1 MIGDDLVITRA
12 GAAGANAQPDADP
25 ITTEIVRHSLNSA
38 ANQMKQALIRTAFSP
53 IIYEVLDFAVA
64 IYDRQVR
71 LLAQAPSLPI
81 FMGTMS
87 FCVEAA
93 VAAVGGER
101 ALDPGDILL
110 YNDPYGTGSHPQD
123 AALIMPVF
131 LDDTTLVGYT
141 TVKAHWLDIGAKDPY
156 ATDTID
162 VFQEGAI
169 FPGVKLYRRG
179 DRADDV
185 YRTVLANSRMPRE
198 VEGDIKAEVN
208 AVRTGAEGLL
218 RVIRRFG
225 PERFGEA
232 VERMFDHGEATVRSF
247 FEQIPDGRYVGHGGM
262 DNNGIEEHRIPLE
275 IAVEVR
281 GSTVRIDY
289 SRAPDIQRGPIN
301 CPLPSTVS
309 ASRIAITMLAGG
321 GEAPNDGHCRPI
333 EIITRP
339 GTLFHPHSPAPCFLG
354 GWPSIQAIE
363 IIYHAISQALPTA
376 VTACSG
382 GDICGLTLYGV
393 KDSGHPWTDG
403 SPHPVGQG
411 GHHLGDGGTMMHV
424 AEAATRIPPT
434 EVWESRNPVLMERVE
449 LSQDSCGAGMHRG
462 GLGIDFHFHALAD
475 MQATTAVERTRQP
488 PWGLEGGLE
497 GRPNDA
503 LLHLPDGA
511 GRRINKTTRLD
522 IPRGATLVY
531 HTGGGGGYGAPSRRD
546 PARVHADLRQGYI
559 SEAYARQHYPH
570 AFEADS
576 DGGA

>member
-1 MIGDDLVITRA
+1 MAGS
-12 GAAGANAQPDADP
+12 GAAVDADP

-38 ANQMKQALIRTAFSP
+38 ANQMKRALIRTAFSP

-64 IYDRQVR
+64 IYDREVR

-87 FCVEAA
+87 FCVEEA
-93 VAAVGGER
+93 VRAVGGEG

-123 AALIMPVF
+123 AALVMPVF
-131 LDDTTLVGYT
+131 LDDGTLVGYS

-156 ATDTID
+156 ATDTVD

-169 FPGVKLYRRG
+169 FPGVKLIRRG
-179 DRADDV
+179 ERADDL

-198 VEGDIKAEVN
+198 VEGDIKAEIT

-225 PERFGEA
+225 MVRFRES
-232 VERMFDHGEATVRSF
+232 VERMFDHGEATVRSY
-247 FEQIPDGRYVGHGGM
+247 FEKIPDGRYVGHGGM
-262 DNNGIEEHRIPLE
+262 DNNGIEPHRIPIE
-275 IAVEVR
+275 IGVEVE

-289 SRAPDIQRGPIN
+289 SRAPGQQVGPIN

-321 GEAPNDGHCRPI
+321 GEAPNEGHCRPV
-333 EIITRP
+333 EIVTRP
-339 GTLFHPHSPAPCFLG
+339 GSLFHPRSPAPCFLG
-354 GWPSIQAIE
+354 GWPAIQAIE
-363 IIYHAISQALPTA
+363 IIYHALSQALPDA

-382 GDICGLTLYGV
+382 GDICGLTLYGT
-393 KDSGHPWTDG
+393 KASGVPWTDG

-424 AEAATRIPPT
+424 SEAATRIPAT

-475 MQATTAVERTRQP
+475 MQATTAVERTLEP
-488 PWGLEGGLE
+488 PWGLAGGLV

-503 LLHLPDGA
+503 LLQLPDGSS
-511 GRRINKTTRLD
+511 RRINKTTRLP
-522 IPRGATLVY
+522 IPEGATLIY
-531 HTGGGGGYGAPSRRD
+531 RTGGGGGYGAPERRD
-546 PARVHADLRQGYI
+546 PERVRADLSEGYI
-559 SEAYARQHYPH
+559 SEAYARRHYPH
-570 AFEADS
+570 AFADDP
-576 DGGA
+576 DGDG